1 MAKNLSIWQPYR
13 RSTATSTTS
22 SPEVPGESTPTLL
35 ETAETL
41 LALSAKKPSAAA
53 ASAASAQLE
62 EMMRRTD
69 TAVVFPQPHPDSTT
83 AAVLKKASKGKAKKL
98 RAKGRWFKATSN
110 LPT

>member
-13 RSTATSTTS
+13 RSSATSTTS
-22 SPEVPGESTPTLL
+22 PPEVPGESTPTLL

-41 LALSAKKPSAAA
+41 LALSAKKPSAA
-53 ASAASAQLE
+53 AASAQLE